1 MIKFIAFFD
10 RNYNRLFHRKKLV
23 KIEIHGGSFFLYN
36 DIVLDGENS
45 YRYLGKDLYKKLK

>member
-10 RNYNRLFHRKKLV
+10 RNYNILFCQEKLV
-23 KIEIHGGSFFLYN
+23 KIETHDGSFFLHN
-36 DIVLDGENS
+36 DIISDGKTR